1 MNLRLKILLSLIAVF
16 ITYVV
21 IDTAIHQYVV
31 MPRFVALEQFQ
42 ATKDLQRCHASIQ
55 RDVDNLHLVLD
66 LPTDWDSLQDY
77 VDQTKECFQRRS
89 QSRQSYSDRHLDMF
103 AVVNHDGK
111 VVWQSIHPPGHKQQ
125 FSHLTQ
131 ASVTSFPSDDWT
143 SMHPVVAASLSASA
157 SDASET
163 RGVIITEAGP
173 MIVLARPITRDGDN
187 HVEGAVVVGRFLDRQ
202 AIAAKAEQTDVTF
215 QVDAIDPLTMASH
228 RIVPV
233 AMRQGPVSMRKGQDQ
248 SNEVAAAPISIRELD
263 EENLVAQGTLFDI
276 QGNPAL
282 STYAFVRRNISQ
294 EGRIAMHYAIGS
306 LVAAAFVVLSILLL
320 LLQQIVINP
329 LNQLSQ
335 HATRMGET
343 GNFSARSE
351 INRNDEFGDLAT
363 NIDTM
368 VGRLKQLCSSNQQL
382 HVEIRQ
388 RKSAESELQ
397 HAATH
402 DSLTNLPNRTHLKQM
417 LESRFANR
425 SFCAGNCDALIF
437 LDLDNFKIINDSLG
451 HAVGDELLVAIGE
464 RLQAAVDAVSRSS
477 ETQTKNLVAR
487 LGGDEFVI
495 FLGNVAS
502 EEVATEF
509 AEQIRTDLIGRYTVS
524 GHELT
529 LGTSLGIAFSN
540 DSVTTPEE
548 LMRNADLA
556 MYRAK
561 FSGKQCL
568 AVFDHAMH
576 ESVLKRLE
584 LEEALR
590 TVLKDGG
597 LRLVYQPIFDIE
609 TGVIVGLESLVRWD
623 HATKGLISPAEFV
636 PVAEEIGLIVPI
648 GRWIL
653 EEACRTIHRLN
664 EARGDGPPISIGVNV
679 SKRQL
684 ADANFVDLLKDVL
697 ETENVSPN
705 QLNLEITESMIMDS
719 PEQIVDCLSEIRN
732 LGIRLHMDDF
742 GTGHSS
748 LSCLHRFP
756 IDVLKIDRSFVST
769 MEVGDDYESIIHAI
783 ITLAHNLDTKVI
795 AEGIETTRQLQQLR
809 DLKCDFGQGYLYSKP
824 EPIEDLQE
832 LLSAIVNRPRQDPQF
847 GFASIDSTFS
857 MLAPH

>member
-31 MPRFVALEQFQ
+31 LPRFVALEQFQ
-42 ATKDLQRCHASIQ
+42 ATKDLQRCHDSIQ

-66 LPTDWDSLQDY
+66 LPTEWDTLQDY
-77 VDQTKECFQRRS
+77 VDQTTDCFQRRS
-89 QSRQSYSDRHLDMF
+89 QLRPPGSDQHLDMF

-111 VVWQSIHPPGHKQQ
+111 VVYQCIHPPASKGNVSRPQ
-125 FSHLTQ
+125 Q
-131 ASVTSFPSDDWT
+131 ASVTSFPEDDWT
-143 SMHPVVAASLSASA
+143 PKHPVIKSLLSSPKGVAA
-157 SDASET
+157 ET
-163 RGVIITEAGP
+163 RGIITTAAGP
-173 MIVLARPITRDGDN
+173 MIVLGRPIFREGDDR
-187 HVEGAVVVGRFLDRQ
+187 VEGACVVGRFLDRQ
-202 AIAAKAEQTDVTF
+202 AIAAKAEQADVTF
-215 QVDAIDPLTMASH
+215 QVDAIDRLTKASPEL
-228 RIVPV
+228 VPASLRGGESRGNV
-233 AMRQGPVSMRKGQDQ
+233 
-248 SNEVAAAPISIRELD
+248 VAAAPISIRELD
-263 EENLVAQGTLFDI
+263 DDHLVAEGTLLDI
-276 QGNPAL
+276 QGNPVL

-351 INRNDEFGDLAT
+351 INRDDEFGDLAT
-363 NIDTM
+363 NLDTM

-402 DSLTNLPNRTHLKQM
+402 DSLTNLPNRTHLKRM

-425 SFCAGNCDALIF
+425 TFSAGNCDALIF

-451 HAVGDELLVAIGE
+451 HAVGDQLLVAIGE
-464 RLQAAVDAVSRSS
+464 RLQAAVDSVSRHS
-477 ETQTKNLVAR
+477 ETKTKNLVAR

-495 FLGNVAS
+495 FLGNVAN

-597 LRLVYQPIFDIE
+597 LRLVYQPIFDVE

-684 ADANFVDLLKDVL
+684 ADSGFVDLLRDVL

-832 LLSAIVNRPRQDPQF
+832 LLSAVVNQPRKDPQF
-847 GFASIDSTFS
+847 GFASSDSTFS

>member
-31 MPRFVALEQFQ
+31 LPRFVALEQFQ

-55 RDVDNLHLVLD
+55 RDIDNLHLVLD
-66 LPTDWDSLQDY
+66 LPTEWDSLQDY
-77 VDQTKECFQRRS
+77 VDQSTDCFQRRS
-89 QSRQSYSDRHLDMF
+89 QLRPPGSDQHLDMF
-103 AVVNHDGK
+103 AVVNADGK
-111 VVWQSIHPPGHKQQ
+111 VVHQCIHPPA
-125 FSHLTQ
+125 SQ
-131 ASVTSFPSDDWT
+131 ASYVRQPQTSVTSFPADDWT
-143 SMHPVVAASLSASA
+143 PTHPVLEPLLSSPHDAAT
-157 SDASET
+157 ET
-163 RGVIITEAGP
+163 RGIIMTAAGP
-173 MIVLARPITRDGDN
+173 MIVLARPIVRDGHD
-187 HVEGAVVVGRFLDRQ
+187 HVEGVAVVGRFLDQQ
-202 AIAAKAEQTDVTF
+202 AIAAKAEQADVNF
-215 QVDAIDPLTMASH
+215 QVDAIDRLTIGTH
-228 RIVPV
+228 NIHPV
-233 AMRQGPVSMRKGQDQ
+233 ALHNRERHAST
-248 SNEVAAAPISIRELD
+248 VAAAPVAIRELD
-263 EENLVAQGTLFDI
+263 DENLVAEGTLLDI
-276 QGNPAL
+276 HGNPVL
-282 STYAFVRRNISQ
+282 STYAFVRRNISE

-402 DSLTNLPNRTHLKQM
+402 DSLTNLPNRTHLKRM

-425 SFCAGNCDALIF
+425 SFTNGNCDALIF

-451 HAVGDELLVAIGE
+451 HAVGDELLIAIGK
-464 RLQAAVDAVSRSS
+464 RLQSAVDCVSRHS
-477 ETQTKNLVAR
+477 ETETKNLVAR

-502 EEVATEF
+502 EEAATEF

-597 LRLVYQPIFDIE
+597 LRLVYQPIFDID

-684 ADANFVDLLKDVL
+684 ADVGFVDLLKDVL

-719 PEQIVDCLSEIRN
+719 PEQIVDCLSEIRK

-832 LLSAIVNRPRQDPQF
+832 LLSAIVNRPRKDPQF
-847 GFASIDSTFS
+847 GFASIDSTYS

>member
-21 IDTAIHQYVV
+21 IDSAIHQYVV

-55 RDVDNLHLVLD
+55 RDVDNFHLVLD
-66 LPTDWDSLQDY
+66 LPTQWDGMQDY
-77 VDQTKECFQRRS
+77 VEQTTECFDRRRGRNQR
-89 QSRQSYSDRHLDMF
+89 YSDRHLDML
-103 AVVNHDGK
+103 AIVDNDGN
-111 VVWQSIHPPGHKQQ
+111 VIFQSILAPETKGQATIELFPTERWPLTHP
-125 FSHLTQ
+125 L
-131 ASVTSFPSDDWT
+131 VT
-143 SMHPVVAASLSASA
+143 ASLA
-157 SDASET
+157 DEHSESSEK
-163 RGVIITEAGP
+163 RGIVMTEAGP
-173 MIVLARPITRDGDN
+173 MIVLARPIVREDAA
-187 HVEGAVVVGRFLDRQ
+187 HAEGVIVVGRFLDQ
-202 AIAAKAEQTDVTF
+202 KAITAKAEQTDVNF
-215 QVDAIDPLTMASH
+215 QVESIDQLSIAARETL
-228 RIVPV
+228 
-233 AMRQGPVSMRKGQDQ
+233 PVSLRSKEYRSRDRA
-248 SNEVAAAPISIRELD
+248 NARIHIREID
-263 EENLVAQGTLFDI
+263 EENLVAQGALFDI
-276 QGNPAL
+276 EGNPAL
-282 STYAFVRRNISQ
+282 ITYAFVRRNISQ

-368 VGRLKQLCSSNQQL
+368 VSRLKQLCSSNQQL

-402 DSLTNLPNRTHLKQM
+402 DALTNLPNRTHLKQM

-425 SFCAGNCDALIF
+425 PFRPGSCDALIF

-451 HAVGDELLVAIGE
+451 HAVGDQLLVAIGE
-464 RLQAAVDAVSRSS
+464 RLQAAVDSVSRNS
-477 ETQTKNLVAR
+477 ETKTHNLVAR

-509 AEQIRTDLIGRYTVS
+509 AEQIRMDLIGRYTVG

-540 DSVTTPEE
+540 DAVTTPEE

-684 ADANFVDLLKDVL
+684 ADSGFVALLKDVL
-697 ETENVSPN
+697 ETENVSPD

-719 PEQIVDCLSEIRN
+719 PEQVVDCLGEIRN

-783 ITLAHNLDTKVI
+783 ITLAHNLDTRVI

-832 LLSAIVNRPRQDPQF
+832 LLSAVVNKPRKDPQF
-847 GFASIDSTFS
+847 GFAPVDSSFA
-857 MLAPH
+857 MLSPH